1 MPDTRTDYREHN
13 ERFVIDP
20 KYDMGV
26 GLIAIDHTQK
36 LIRHF
41 EVCACPIRYLT
52 IDLYENGL
60 IQCNVQIMCPT
71 GPGCGYISNPPH
83 IKFSM
88 NLTHGNKIDDIYVK
102 LVEGIYRPF
111 CERIDITDTYVPHS
125 NDGKRTT
132 VPKWLGYL
140 PNNSSPTYTQ
150 PLIYHGR
157 ASDNNIVGQT
167 IEHLID
173 QTFFSTLVTIQEL
186 YSMRQVS
193 VLNTIHTQLQKH
205 ASDIQKIIEQV
216 QELMEI

>member
-1 MPDTRTDYREHN
+1 MQDTQTGYREHN
-13 ERFVIDP
+13 ERFIIDP

-41 EVCACPIRYLT
+41 EVCAYPTRHLT

-60 IQCNVQIMCPT
+60 FQCNVQIV
-71 GPGCGYISNPPH
+71 GGCMPSPPH
-83 IKFSM
+83 TKFRM
-88 NLTHGNKIDDIYVK
+88 NLTHGHEIDDICIK
-102 LVEGIYRPF
+102 LVEGVYRPF
-111 CERIDITDTYVPHS
+111 CERIDITETYLS
-125 NDGKRTT
+125 NDGKA

-140 PNNSSPTYTQ
+140 PNHSSPTYTH
-150 PLIYHGR
+150 PLIYQGR

-186 YSMRQVS
+186 YSMRRVS
-193 VLNTIHTQLQKH
+193 VLNTIYTQLQKH
-205 ASDIQKIIEQV
+205 ASDIQKISDQV
-216 QELMEI
+216 QELIEI